1 MDSKDLKTAIAAGIE
16 NHDSIFLETNIDLNT
31 NVLIDSG
38 LISYTMAAINI
49 VSKKY
54 KLSGEKF
61 IATNENIARRLISPQ
76 CILEK
81 PIGGYMGIA
90 LGVNVYVVDGLTEN
104 YVCVGCKDDLNKSYT
119 FKIG

>member
-1 MDSKDLKTAIAAGIE
+1 MDSKDLMTAITAGIE
-16 NHDSIFLETNIDLNT
+16 NHDIVFVEHNIDLDS

-38 LISYTMAAINI
+38 LISRTMAAINI
-49 VSKKY
+49 VSLKY
-54 KLSGEKF
+54 RLSGEKF

-76 CILEK
+76 CILET
-81 PIGGYMGIA
+81 PVGGYMGIA
-90 LGVNVYVVDGLTEN
+90 LGVKVYVVDGLTEN